1 MPVWSLTVA
10 SLTGET
16 GVVQGP
22 LLMVA
27 VPCSNTTSLCAW
39 QSPLNCTASSLVLKD
54 QATMN
59 RPWEFIER
67 DEARMAGAAPG
78 DLRLLAKGADGRVFP
93 LRSLAF
99 VVDEPYFVYLNISLA
114 SGERLT

>member
-1 MPVWSLTVA
+1 
-10 SLTGET
+10 
-16 GVVQGP
+16 
-22 LLMVA
+22 MVA
-27 VPCSNTTSLCAW
+27 VPCSNTTSLCAC

-78 DLRLLAKGADGRVFP
+78 DLRLLAKAYTTWSYGTFSFYELHSR
-93 LRSLAF
+93 
-99 VVDEPYFVYLNISLA
+99 
-114 SGERLT
+114 